1 MIPTYIHISTDKQA
15 AHLARDTPEW
25 ERAWESVAAD
35 LVNSGVA
42 GDRLDGW
49 QYMGSTLCPT
59 WVCWVHE
66 FRHRNHPG
74 TNTRVIIRVPATTT
88 PTGC

>member
-1 MIPTYIHISTDKQA
+1 MTPTYEFIGNNKQTA
-15 AHLARDTPEW
+15 CLARDTPEW

-35 LVNSGVA
+35 LVNASVT

-49 QYMGSTLCPT
+49 QYMGSALCTT
-59 WVCWVHE
+59 WACWVHE
-66 FRHRNHPG
+66 FRHRNHPTTG
-74 TNTRVIIRVPATTT
+74 SRAILRVPAIAI